1 MLKLA
6 KRVVLLIL
14 LKERR
19 VIEVFSRSIDI
30 QNVGMAIPGRQ
41 KLSSKLFVLIEKMN
55 LVFRMVLL

>member
-19 VIEVFSRSIDI
+19 VIEVFPRGIDI

-41 KLSSKLFVLIEKMN
+41 KLSPEFFVLIEKMN
-55 LVFRMVLL
+55 LVLRMVLL